1 MKRALRALASALVLG
16 AVIWLVDPRAI
27 GAQLL
32 GADLRWMA
40 LAVAL
45 LALQVVLSALR
56 WQLTAGALGA
66 RLPTLWAVS
75 EYHLAVLGNTLL
87 PGGVLGDL
95 GRVARMR
102 GVGGWRL
109 AIESVVIERMAG
121 QVALALAVLLGLA
134 WWFLPPLGLPGAL
147 AVTLL
152 AALGGAGLA
161 WSLWA
166 VMPES
171 VRRALA
177 ATWFARALWR
187 GQVVLSLAV
196 LACNLGG
203 FWAATAATGVDLGT
217 SAALLVLPLTLLAM
231 LLPVTVNGWGLRE
244 AAAMMLWPMVGVH
257 GGDAVAAS
265 IGFGLAALGAAS
277 LAILPW
283 ALRLG
288 VGATYEVALGGEPR

>member
-1 MKRALRALASALVLG
+1 MKWALRALASALVLG

-32 GADLRWMA
+32 RADLRWMA
-40 LAVAL
+40 LAVGL
-45 LALQVVLSALR
+45 LALQIVLSALR
-56 WQLTAGALGA
+56 WKLTAGALGA

-109 AIESVVIERMAG
+109 AIESVVVERMAG

-134 WWFLPPLGLPGAL
+134 WWFLPQLGIPGTL

-152 AALGGAGLA
+152 AALGVVGPA
-161 WSLWA
+161 WTLWA
-166 VMPES
+166 LLPGS
-171 VRRALA
+171 VRRTLA
-177 ATWFARALWR
+177 AAWFARAVWR
-187 GQVVLSLAV
+187 QQVVLSLAV

-203 FWAATAATGVDLGT
+203 FWVAAAATGVELGA
-217 SAALLVLPLTLLAM
+217 SAALFVIPLTLLAM

-244 AAAMMLWPMVGVH
+244 AAAMVLWPVVGVD

-265 IGFGLAALGAAS
+265 IGFGLAALGAAG

-283 ALRLG
+283 ALRLRS
-288 VGATYEVALGGEPR
+288 GAVNEVVPGSEPR